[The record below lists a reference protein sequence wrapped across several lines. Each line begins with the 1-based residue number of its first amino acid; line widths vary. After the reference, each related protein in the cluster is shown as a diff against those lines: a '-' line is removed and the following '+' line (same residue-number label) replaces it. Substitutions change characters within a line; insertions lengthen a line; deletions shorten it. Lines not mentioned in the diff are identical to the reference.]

1 MAAWKTL
8 VACAL
13 LVAATL
19 WAFAPAL
26 DAGLVNWDDA
36 PLLLGNPHFR
46 ALGAANVSWCFT
58 TNHAGPYQ
66 PLTWL
71 SYALDHA
78 LWPLGETLAAPQARG
93 FHLTN
98 VALHALNACAV
109 FALAR
114 RLLGGHAV
122 AFVAALVFAL
132 HPLRVESVAWVTER
146 RDVLYTG
153 LLLASVLAWLRW
165 RDTSGDAPAARAPAI
180 VAALAACVAPIVL
193 LASTSGPS
201 GEWLRFEFEPWGV
214 AAALLAL
221 GSSVV
226 ASLRAFP
233 GSRGRWLALSVA
245 LFTLSLLAK
254 ASGMTLA
261 LVLVGL
267 DLLQGR
273 RSWVDKLPYLAA
285 GVIAGAL
292 AYMGQAAQPQAVA
305 SWDDHTLGER
315 LLQACYGL
323 VFYVRTS
330 LWPSRLVPIHEVPAD
345 LSHSDP
351 RFWSAVVLV
360 LVATAALVTL
370 RTRFPRAV
378 LAVVLY
384 VVLVGPMLGLAQCGP
399 QLVADRYSYVPTIP
413 LALLG
418 AAFLF
423 RMFEP
428 RNALFCGSLLGLGL
442 GVLAREQARVWRDS
456 ETLWNW
462 TVSVAPRN
470 ALAQTALA
478 ETLKERAFATS
489 ELGDRRESF
498 ERALRAYEVAL
509 ELETVPRTACNA
521 AVVQLELAQVD
532 AAGALERR
540 ARALELARLALAA
553 SERENQSPAQ
563 ARLVA
568 GLALYHLGRAGEAV
582 SELQLHL
589 DLEPASAI
597 GWSHLG
603 LVLAEL
609 GRPRD
614 ASTAFARAVA
624 LRPTDV
630 AVRWQWA
637 RALER
642 SGDARAAREQ
652 CVEVLRLAPGHA
664 GASEALERLG
674 GG

>member
-1 MAAWKTL
+1 
-8 VACAL
+8 
-13 LVAATL
+13 
-19 WAFAPAL
+19 
-26 DAGLVNWDDA
+26 
-36 PLLLGNPHFR
+36 
-46 ALGAANVSWCFT
+46 
-58 TNHAGPYQ
+58 
-66 PLTWL
+66 
-71 SYALDHA
+71 
-78 LWPLGETLAAPQARG
+78 
-93 FHLTN
+93 
-98 VALHALNACAV
+98 
-109 FALAR
+109 
-114 RLLGGHAV
+114 
-122 AFVAALVFAL
+122 
-132 HPLRVESVAWVTER
+132 
-146 RDVLYTG
+146 
-153 LLLASVLAWLRW
+153 
-165 RDTSGDAPAARAPAI
+165 
-180 VAALAACVAPIVL
+180 
-193 LASTSGPS
+193 
-201 GEWLRFEFEPWGV
+201 
-214 AAALLAL
+214 
-221 GSSVV
+221 
-226 ASLRAFP
+226 
-233 GSRGRWLALSVA
+233 
-245 LFTLSLLAK
+245 
-254 ASGMTLA
+254 
-261 LVLVGL
+261 
-267 DLLQGR
+267 
-273 RSWVDKLPYLAA
+273 
-285 GVIAGAL
+285 
-292 AYMGQAAQPQAVA
+292 
-305 SWDDHTLGER
+305 
-315 LLQACYGL
+315 
-323 VFYVRTS
+323 
-330 LWPSRLVPIHEVPAD
+330 
-345 LSHSDP
+345 
-351 RFWSAVVLV
+351 
-360 LVATAALVTL
+360 
-370 RTRFPRAV
+370 
-378 LAVVLY
+378 
-384 VVLVGPMLGLAQCGP
+384 MLGLAQCGP

-489 ELGDRRESF
+489 EPGDRRESF

-603 LVLAEL
+603 LALAEL

-624 LRPTDV
+624 LRPSDA